1 MFAFGSSRAPWYMG
15 GKPMKAAVGFAD
27 ESSSISL
34 YVVNTLVSFHLSP
47 CSPASPKDPLLI
59 REGCRALNQ
68 MTAPAFK
75 RCHLSVDC
83 RSVPELAC
91 C

>member
-34 YVVNTLVSFHLSP
+34 YVVNTLVSFHLFP
-47 CSPASPKDPLLI
+47 CSPAVAKNPLLI
-59 REGCRALNQ
+59 REGCRAFSQ
-68 MTAPAFK
+68 SAARAF
-75 RCHLSVDC
+75 RLCHLSVEC

>member
-1 MFAFGSSRAPWYMG
+1 
-15 GKPMKAAVGFAD
+15 MKAAVGFAD

-47 CSPASPKDPLLI
+47 CSPASTKNPLLI
-59 REGCRALNQ
+59 REGCRVQSESRSSTQAL
-68 MTAPAFK
+68 F
-75 RCHLSVDC
+75 HLSVGC
-83 RSVPELAC
+83 QSVPELAC

>member
-27 ESSSISL
+27 ESSNISR

-47 CSPASPKDPLLI
+47 CSPASAKDPLLI
-59 REGCRALNQ
+59 RERCRAVDSEYCSSTQ
-68 MTAPAFK
+68 A
-75 RCHLSVDC
+75 LSPFC
-83 RSVPELAC
+83 RVSIRS
-91 C
+91 